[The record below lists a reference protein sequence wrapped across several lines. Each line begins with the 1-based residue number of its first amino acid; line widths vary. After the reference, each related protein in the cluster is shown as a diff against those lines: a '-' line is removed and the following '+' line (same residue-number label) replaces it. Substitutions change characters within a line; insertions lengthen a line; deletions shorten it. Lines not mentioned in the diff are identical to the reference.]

1 MQHHYHAIVW
11 IDHSEAKVFHIGLTG
26 TDLIALHPKF
36 ETRHIHHK
44 ANTIG
49 SGRAHEDKGLMKE
62 VADAVSDAGEI
73 LIVGPAQAKTELA
86 TYLREHTRIGARI
99 VGVEAVDHPTDN
111 QIVAY
116 AKKHFRIGTLRVG
129 APAGG

>member
-11 IDHSEAKVFHIGLTG
+11 IDHCEAKVFHIGLTG
-26 TDLIALHPKF
+26 TDLLALHPKF

-49 SGRAHEDKGLMKE
+49 SGHDHEDKGLMKD

-73 LIVGPAQAKTELA
+73 LIIGPAQAKTELA
-86 TYLREHTRIGARI
+86 TYLREHTQIGGRI
-99 VGVEAVDHPTDN
+99 VGVEAADHPTDG

-116 AKKHFRIGTLRVG
+116 AKKHFKIGTLRAG